1 MLLTGVS
8 SMTRMTIGRW
18 LAGVGLGLWLIGL
31 PMSVAADE
39 LTNRFGF
46 GTDVGFWSG
55 TVDGTRF
62 AMSFN
67 VDYYVDRAFSVGA
80 MTLFTPVGDLTN
92 IGFAA
97 TAKYHYRM
105 GKVNLVPFAGI
116 GLLHSDLDKGTG
128 PGRIDRN
135 DTSHWIP
142 IGLSAEYQLTPKL
155 ALANTLLFNIHSI
168 DLSPSVERDTT
179 SVTLLFGFRFGP

>member
-1 MLLTGVS
+1 MGWSVS
-8 SMTRMTIGRW
+8 AM
-18 LAGVGLGLWLIGL
+18 
-31 PMSVAADE
+31 ADE
-39 LTNRFGF
+39 LSNRFGF

-55 TVDGTRF
+55 TTDGTRF

-67 VDYYVDRAFSVGA
+67 VDYYVDRAFSIGG
-80 MTLFTPVGDLTN
+80 MTVFTPVGDLTN

-105 GKVNLVPFAGI
+105 GSVNLVPFAGI

-142 IGLSAEYQLTPKL
+142 IGISAEYQLTPKL
-155 ALANTLLFNIHSI
+155 ALANTLLFNVHSI

>member
-1 MLLTGVS
+1 MI
-8 SMTRMTIGRW
+8 RANNRRW
-18 LAGVGLGLWLIGL
+18 LAACTLAAWLVGLPAFAG
-31 PMSVAADE
+31 ADE

-46 GTDVGFWSG
+46 GTDFGFWSG

-67 VDYYVDRAFSVGA
+67 IDYYVDRAFSIGG
-80 MTLFTPVGDLTN
+80 MMLLSPVGDLTN
-92 IGFAA
+92 VGFAGL
-97 TAKYHYRM
+97 AKYHYRM
-105 GKVNLVPFAGI
+105 GAVNLVPFAGL
-116 GLLHSDLDKGTG
+116 GLLHSDLDKGSG

-155 ALANTLLFNIHSI
+155 ALANTLMFNIHSI
-168 DLSPSVERDTT
+168 NLSPSVVERDTT

>member
-1 MLLTGVS
+1 MGPPAS
-8 SMTRMTIGRW
+8 AM
-18 LAGVGLGLWLIGL
+18 
-31 PMSVAADE
+31 ADE
-39 LTNRFGF
+39 LSNRFGF

-55 TVDGTRF
+55 TTDGTRF

-67 VDYYVDRAFSVGA
+67 VDYYVDRAFSIGG
-80 MTLFTPVGDLTN
+80 MTVFTPAGDLTN

-105 GKVNLVPFAGI
+105 DKVNLVPFAGI

-142 IGLSAEYQLTPKL
+142 IGISAEYQLTPKL

>member
-1 MLLTGVS
+1 MRRITCSRWAAGALL
-8 SMTRMTIGRW
+8 
-18 LAGVGLGLWLIGL
+18 GLGFIGW
-31 PMSVAADE
+31 SVSAMADE
-39 LTNRFGF
+39 LSNRFGF

-55 TVDGTRF
+55 TTDGTRF

-67 VDYYVDRAFSVGA
+67 VDYYVDRAFSIGG
-80 MTLFTPVGDLTN
+80 MTVFTPVGDLTN

-105 GKVNLVPFAGI
+105 DKVNLVPFAGI
-116 GLLHSDLDKGTG
+116 GLLHTDLDKGIG

-142 IGLSAEYQLTPKL
+142 IGISAEYQMTPKL

-168 DLSPSVERDTT
+168 DLSPSLERDTT